1 MEYVCLDLEGVLV
14 PEIWAEVAKFTGE
27 EKFNLTTQ
35 DIKDYSEL
43 MDMRMGL
50 VEEMNISIKDIQNL
64 CIKKIFKLLQLKII
78 KKVN

>member
-1 MEYVCLDLEGVLV
+1 MVYVCLDLEGVLV

-27 EKFNLTTQ
+27 EKFNLTTR

-50 VEEMNISIKDIQNL
+50 M
-64 CIKKIFKLLQLKII
+64 KK
-78 KKVN
+78 